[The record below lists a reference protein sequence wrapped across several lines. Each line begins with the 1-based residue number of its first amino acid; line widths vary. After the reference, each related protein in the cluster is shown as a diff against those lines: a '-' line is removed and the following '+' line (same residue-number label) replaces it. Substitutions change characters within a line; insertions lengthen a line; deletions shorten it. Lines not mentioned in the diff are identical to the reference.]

1 MGEEINKI
9 EVVVPPKR
17 MNVGLDGQMIEQVNL
32 INDPINENLI
42 NRLKVLCDKFNSLP
56 DLDMLETRDELD
68 KYGPFLAELGNV
80 TNKLMDVYE
89 ECGLVWDEKRKE
101 IEGSWS

>member
-1 MGEEINKI
+1 MERRI
-9 EVVVPPKR
+9 EVVVPPNK
-17 MNVGLDGQMIEQVNL
+17 MNVGLDGQMIGQVNL
-32 INDPINENLI
+32 INDPVNENLI
-42 NRLKVLCDKFNSLP
+42 NRLKVLCDKFNGLP
-56 DLDMLETRDELD
+56 DLDMLETREELD

-89 ECGLVWDEKRKE
+89 EAGLIWNEKRKE